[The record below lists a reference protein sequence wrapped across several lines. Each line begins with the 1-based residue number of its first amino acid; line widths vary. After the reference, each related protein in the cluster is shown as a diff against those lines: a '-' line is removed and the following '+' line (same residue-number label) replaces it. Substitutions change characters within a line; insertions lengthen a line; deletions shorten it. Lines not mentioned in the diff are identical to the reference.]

1 MKRFLPLVFLVLS
14 AILQQPLSGADDE
27 EADNPLYEELVGKG
41 IAIPDGPTF
50 KLPAPLVR
58 PGVAPSNVMELLDK
72 AAGRV
77 PVELFLR
84 RSNQAPFSLNIS
96 SVNNKDGERCG
107 QEIDLKFIAYGKLDA
122 VLESDFMQQFL
133 SSKKKKDAE
142 EKTTILEAGELKE
155 RGIRPLK
162 AGKGKKEQFS
172 TLTMPL
178 LEKVQVDGVTRSV
191 RTNSPQF
198 VLSAM
203 RMDDR
208 FQNDKQ
214 YPNIWRHIKVLEDEE
229 KLGPPHP
236 YTGLAGY
243 VLVTKVPEHEGAL
256 LVEMHFLLHE
266 PHDWFGGPNLL
277 RSKFP
282 TVIQDNVRSF
292 RRKLTKN

>member
-1 MKRFLPLVFLVLS
+1 MKRFLPLVFLVLA
-14 AILQQPLSGADDE
+14 AILQQAHSRADKE
-27 EADNPLYEELVGKG
+27 ETSNPLYEELVGKG
-41 IAIPDGPTF
+41 IAIPAGPTV

-58 PGVAPSNVMELLDK
+58 PGTAPANVMELLDK
-72 AAGRV
+72 AARRV

-84 RSNQAPFSLNIS
+84 RTVQAPFSLTIS
-96 SVNNKDGERCG
+96 SVDNKDGERCG
-107 QEIDLKFIAYGKLDA
+107 QEIDLRFVAYGKLEA
-122 VLESDFMQQFL
+122 VLESDFMKQFL
-133 SSKKKKDAE
+133 SSKKKKDDE
-142 EKTTILEAGELKE
+142 EKSTILEAGQLKE
-155 RGIRPLK
+155 RGIQLLK
-162 AGKGKKEQFS
+162 ARNLKEQFS
-172 TLTMPL
+172 TLTMSL
-178 LEKVQVDGVTRSV
+178 LEKVQVEGVTRSV

-203 RMDDR
+203 RMHDR

-229 KLGPPHP
+229 KLGPTRP

-292 RRKLTKN
+292 RRKLNKS

>member
-1 MKRFLPLVFLVLS
+1 MKRLLPLVLLVLLG
-14 AILQQPLSGADDE
+14 ILPQPHSQADE
-27 EADNPLYEELVGKG
+27 EETDNPLYEELVVKG
-41 IAIPDGPTF
+41 IAIPAGPTV

-58 PGVAPSNVMELLDK
+58 PRTAPSNVMGLLDK

-84 RSNQAPFSLNIS
+84 RSVQAPFSLTIS
-96 SVNNKDGERCG
+96 SVDNKDGERCG

-122 VLESDFMQQFL
+122 VLESDFMKQFL

-142 EKTTILEAGELKE
+142 EKSTILEAEELKE

-162 AGKGKKEQFS
+162 ADKEKKEQFS
-172 TLTMPL
+172 TLSMSL

-191 RTNSPQF
+191 RTNSLQY

-214 YPNIWRHIKVLEDEE
+214 YPNIWRHIKILEEEE
-229 KLGPPHP
+229 KLGPSHP

-256 LVEMHFLLHE
+256 LVEMHFLMHE
-266 PHDWFGGPNLL
+266 PNAWFGGPNLL
-277 RSKFP
+277 RSKFA
-282 TVIQDNVRSF
+282 TIIQDNVRSF
-292 RRKLTKN
+292 RRKLTKK